1 MHLVSDGQL
10 TVISRPM
17 YKRPYGMVLDGH
29 GERYSSFYDS
39 HESERQK
46 QDSGTRYSL
55 QKHTSSDLFLGAKFH
70 PLLAHSTIN
79 SSSD

>member
-29 GERYSSFYDS
+29 FMTAMNQRD
-39 HESERQK
+39 RNK
-46 QDSGTRYSL
+46 DSGTRYSL
-55 QKHTSSDLFLGAKFH
+55 QKHTSSDLFLGAK
-70 PLLAHSTIN
+70 PIPY
-79 SSSD
+79 